1 MQTSLG
7 AAAELDVAFVRS
19 GLRGST
25 VDVVNAK
32 EAFDRMVALREAELL
47 PGAPRARSSSVVDAE
62 RLLSDYRRIK
72 DDRARLEADA
82 RSAAAE
88 IERLEAASLAAV
100 KGATDLLA
108 LLVERRQVLG
118 EKRVAGLTSG
128 VEGTCADLRT
138 AVNSTVA
145 HLHSVKAT
153 HDTDIAVIAEEER
166 TVRTLIVEGA
176 ELVAKEHSN
185 ASAAAAAAA
194 GSSSGSSGTTH
205 TCPICFDRESTVVFT
220 PCGHAV
226 CRPCSERILGPPA
239 SSSSRAPVDRLET
252 IPAVRMREDTIPVG
266 LEANPALFVLRSDE
280 PDKKCPTCRATVGGS
295 VHVFW

>member
-1 MQTSLG
+1 MQTTLG

-25 VDVVNAK
+25 VDVANAK
-32 EAFDRMVALREAELL
+32 EAFERMVALREAELL

-72 DDRARLEADA
+72 DDRARLEASA

-88 IERLEAASLAAV
+88 IDRIETASLAAV

-108 LLVERRQVLG
+108 LLIDRRQVLG
-118 EKRVAGLTSG
+118 EKRVTGLTSG

-153 HDTDIAVIAEEER
+153 HDADIAVIAEEER

-185 ASAAAAAAA
+185 ASASATSSA
-194 GSSSGSSGTTH
+194 GGGGGSGSGATH

-239 SSSSRAPVDRLET
+239 SSSRSPIDRLGT
-252 IPAVRMREDTIPVG
+252 MVRMPDAADPVG
-266 LEANPALFVLRSDE
+266 MLETNPALFVLRSDE